1 MYLKVLRLTDSSF
14 CFYYTHFNFNILLLS
29 KYHKKTKNILLTIVK
44 MFIRLIELESALLDD
59 CTVNDINAICR
70 GKSIPESLRPDV
82 WQICLD
88 VRNKS
93 DQMSLF
99 NEIYNLP
106 FQIQLRHDCDK
117 FVEKLGNDDEDKVSV
132 VSDMESIL
140 TFYCKNRNLQYES
153 NNGWID
159 ILLPLLSLKLSRS
172 YTYNLFESIR
182 DTYIPKGC
190 VKKGNVFHVFRLL
203 ILYHD
208 TELCSLLDTKKISPD
223 LYSMTWFQSL
233 FSATCTFPVVMTM
246 WDLYFQQTDPFLVFF
261 LSLIMLINGREQIL
275 LMKDEPKENIVK
287 FLSNMPCALE
297 PDDVID
303 FCSLA
308 QYYSMKTPSSFK
320 TDFLKSLYGNS
331 SGMDTESLS
340 ISTTSSTTSDCIV
353 SQALCLPV
361 SVYELVENASME
373 LVHPDAVRFFLV
385 DCRPAEQY
393 NVGHLST
400 AFHLDT
406 NLMLQEPAAFATA
419 VQGLLRAQQ
428 QSIKANSNA
437 GGEHLCFMGSG
448 RLDEDQYTHMVVAS
462 FLQKNTQYVSL
473 LTGGYSSIHDY
484 FGEHMTDCLEDHDT
498 RKCLVCN
505 KNSNNNNNN
514 SNSNNDNIDTN
525 VQLRNNKPTTSS
537 RSSSITTTTA
547 DENVAAAGKS
557 SSQRQ
562 SVDIFSKWSA
572 AMKSKSAV
580 VKGKLFDYIVNP
592 SAPTIHTTGG
602 GISTTGS
609 SNNGTIERHV
619 SSSEKNGKRYRNVA
633 PVFSIDEENYE
644 PEICHDDKN
653 KDEIVTISVYL
664 KNSDVITSF
673 KCQEVHM
680 NGFMY
685 ESHLIV
691 TKTHLVVLRE
701 QENRKG
707 QAQVIVRRPL
717 SRIVKITAKKR
728 HRDLITFK
736 YGVPDGDSI
745 FITDMDRFLIPNA
758 SVATALVAKHIE
770 EITSSSNKDA

>member
-1 MYLKVLRLTDSSF
+1 
-14 CFYYTHFNFNILLLS
+14 
-29 KYHKKTKNILLTIVK
+29 
-44 MFIRLIELESALLDD
+44 
-59 CTVNDINAICR
+59 
-70 GKSIPESLRPDV
+70 
-82 WQICLD
+82 
-88 VRNKS
+88 
-93 DQMSLF
+93 MSLF
-99 NEIYNLP
+99 NEIYDLP
-106 FQIQLRHDCDK
+106 FQIQLRHDCDR
-117 FVEKLGNDDEDKVSV
+117 FVDKLGNDDEDKVSV

-140 TFYCKNRNLQYES
+140 TFYCKNRNLQYEP

-208 TELCSLLDTKKISPD
+208 TELCSLLDTKKITPD
-223 LYSMTWFQSL
+223 LYSMSWFQSL

-275 LMKDEPKENIVK
+275 SMKDEPRENILK

-297 PDDVID
+297 PDDVVD

-320 TDFLKSLYGNS
+320 TDFLKLYGNS
-331 SGMDTESLS
+331 SASEL
-340 ISTTSSTTSDCIV
+340 DCIV

-473 LTGGYSSIHDY
+473 LSGGYSAIHEY
-484 FGEHMTDCLEDHDT
+484 FGEHMTDCLEDHDS

-505 KNSNNNNNN
+505 KNPTVNNNDG
-514 SNSNNDNIDTN
+514 SDTN
-525 VQLRNNKPTTSS
+525 GVQLRNDNAASTASGSTTVNK
-537 RSSSITTTTA
+537 
-547 DENVAAAGKS
+547 
-557 SSQRQ
+557 SQRQ

-592 SAPTIHTTGG
+592 NVPGSQINGG
-602 GISTTGS
+602 KT
-609 SNNGTIERHV
+609 NGTTERHV
-619 SSSEKNGKRYRNVA
+619 SSNEKNGKRYRNVA
-633 PVFSIDEENYE
+633 PVFSIDEDIYE
-644 PEICHDDKN
+644 PEPCPDEKN
-653 KDEIVTISVYL
+653 KEEIVSLAVYL
-664 KNSDVITSF
+664 KSSDVITSF

-701 QENRKG
+701 QDDRKG
-707 QAQVIVRRPL
+707 QAQIIVRRPL

-758 SVATALVAKHIE
+758 NVATALVAKHIE
-770 EITSSSNKDA
+770 EITSGNKDV